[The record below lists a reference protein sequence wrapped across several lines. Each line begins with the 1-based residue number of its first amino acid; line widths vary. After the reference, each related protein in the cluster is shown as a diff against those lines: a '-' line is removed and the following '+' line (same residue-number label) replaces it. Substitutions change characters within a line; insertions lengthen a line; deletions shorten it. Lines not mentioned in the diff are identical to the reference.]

1 MKTEMLWVSAVTGVI
16 AAVLWFIATVI
27 KVDYEDIVKN
37 GFAEAAITENEN
49 GREIDVLLTAKLQTR
64 WNRWAA
70 FATGMSML
78 AQAISLM
85 M

>member
-1 MKTEMLWVSAVTGVI
+1 MKTNMLWASAISGLI

-27 KVDYEDIVKN
+27 KVDYKDIVKN
-37 GFAEAAITENEN
+37 GFTEAAITENEN
-49 GREIDVLLTAKLQTR
+49 GRKADVLRTAKLQTA

-70 FATGMSML
+70 FVTGVSML

-85 M
+85 L